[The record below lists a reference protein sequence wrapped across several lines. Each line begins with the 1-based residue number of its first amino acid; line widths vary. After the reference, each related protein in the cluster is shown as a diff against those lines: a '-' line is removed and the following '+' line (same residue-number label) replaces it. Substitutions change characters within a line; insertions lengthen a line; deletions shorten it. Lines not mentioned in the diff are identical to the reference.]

1 MSKQIFQNS
10 EGQVKELEQQ
20 ENLLTFQVR
29 PAYRNEWED
38 AMELAWKTFLR
49 FEAQDYSK
57 QGVDSFKD
65 FIADNVL
72 YKMFI
77 MGAYQL
83 FAAYDNGKMIGMISL
98 RNETHI
104 SLLFVDEEYHMKGV
118 GRALMNYLT
127 EYASREEG
135 KEFVTVNS
143 SPYALG
149 FYHKLGFQDTGFE
162 ETNDGI
168 RYTPMKKYLS

>member
-1 MSKQIFQNS
+1 MD
-10 EGQVKELEQQ
+10 Q
-20 ENLLTFQVR
+20 EFPLHVQVR

-38 AMELAWKTFLR
+38 AMELAWKTFLK
-49 FEAQDYSK
+49 FEAKDYTRE
-57 QGVDSFKD
+57 GVESFKN
-65 FIADNVL
+65 FISDNIL

-83 FAAYDNGKMIGMISL
+83 FGAYDHGKMIGMISL

-104 SLLFVDEEYHMKGV
+104 SLLFVDAAYHMQGI

-127 EYASREEG
+127 SYASQEEG
-135 KEFVTVNS
+135 KTFVTVNS
-143 SPYALG
+143 SPYAIG

-162 ETNDGI
+162 EVNDGI
-168 RYTPMKKYLS
+168 RYTPMKKVITH